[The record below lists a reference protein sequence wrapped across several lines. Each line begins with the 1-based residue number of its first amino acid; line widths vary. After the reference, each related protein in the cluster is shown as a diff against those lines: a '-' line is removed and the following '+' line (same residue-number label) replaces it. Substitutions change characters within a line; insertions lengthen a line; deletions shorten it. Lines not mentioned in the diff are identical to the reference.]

1 MKSLQWGLCLLI
13 LILVSLSLQDQGR
26 DSRAIFAAG
35 YIFFVAMFIRSIM
48 RERKDTDGR

>member
-13 LILVSLSLQDQGR
+13 LILVSLAMQDQGR
-26 DSRAIFAAG
+26 DSRVIFAAG

-48 RERKDTDGR
+48 KERKEPNGR